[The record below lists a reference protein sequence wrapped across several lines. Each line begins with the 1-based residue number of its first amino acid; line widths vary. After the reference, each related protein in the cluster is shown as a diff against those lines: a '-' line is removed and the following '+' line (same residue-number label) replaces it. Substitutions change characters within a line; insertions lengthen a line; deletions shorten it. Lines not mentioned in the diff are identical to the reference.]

1 MNPLRYL
8 RTYLHGLWLDAL
20 DRLSP
25 VPDAPANAAPLPPRI
40 PAEAIAMATRPT
52 EPALT
57 RVKAEPPLRGS
68 LADRMRRAK
77 GTRDG

>member
-8 RTYLHGLWLDAL
+8 RTYLHGLWCDFL
-20 DRLSP
+20 DRLRP
-25 VPDAPANAAPLPPRI
+25 APDPPDARPLPPRI
-40 PAEAIAMATRPT
+40 PPEALAMAVRP

-68 LADRMRRAK
+68 LADRMRRE
-77 GTRDG
+77 RSR

>member
-8 RTYLHGLWLDAL
+8 RTYLHGFLNDCL
-20 DRLSP
+20 DRLQSTP
-25 VPDAPANAAPLPPRI
+25 DPPDARPLAPLIPP
-40 PAEAIAMATRPT
+40 EAIAMVQRPE

-57 RVKAEPPLRGS
+57 RFKAEPPLRGS

>member
-1 MNPLRYL
+1 MNPIRYL

-20 DRLSP
+20 DRWLP
-25 VPDAPANAAPLPPRI
+25 QPPPGAGATLPPRI
-40 PAEAIAMATRPT
+40 PPEAIAMVARP

-77 GTRDG
+77 VR